1 VAKTVTCIRRQD
13 LAAVVAT
20 AAVAFAAPASGASAQ
35 TTPPAG
41 SGVPVT
47 GGALPGVPV
56 GGGAAV
62 GGSQIGAA
70 GCTGG
75 NRPSG
80 GGNNGSASTHTCA
93 TLLSFSGPQIGQ
105 IASVIGPT
113 LIGSPLTTVA
123 VTAGSVQY

>member
-1 VAKTVTCIRRQD
+1 VKCIRRQH

-20 AAVAFAAPASGASAQ
+20 AAVALAAPASGASAQ
-35 TTPPAG
+35 TISPLG
-41 SGVPVT
+41 SGIPVT
-47 GGALPGVPV
+47 GGAPQPGVPV
-56 GGGAAV
+56 GGGTAV

-70 GCTGG
+70 GCSGG
-75 NRPSG
+75 NRPSV
-80 GGNNGSASTHTCA
+80 GGNTGSASTHTCA

>member
-1 VAKTVTCIRRQD
+1 VNCIRRQL

-20 AAVAFAAPASGASAQ
+20 AALAAPASGASAETVPPVSGGLSQ
-35 TTPPAG
+35 T
-41 SGVPVT
+41 GVPVT
-47 GGALPGVPV
+47 GGVPIAGGTAL
-56 GGGAAV
+56 GGN
-62 GGSQIGAA
+62 QTGAA
-70 GCTGG
+70 GCSGG
-75 NRPSG
+75 NRPSV
-80 GGNNGSASTHTCA
+80 GGNTGSSSHQTCA